1 MPGFRAWEHGGWGSG
16 AFMVLL
22 MSLPRTPQGELLRV
36 CPRRADKTSEPS
48 ASCRHGVRGQ
58 TFEPFQVCRGESGW
72 WWGDKGQG
80 CWWPGAHHRAI
91 PLGARAPS
99 LRAWILF
106 SEPVSLILTQV
117 SLCTDRNNG
126 DFKRNEFSL
135 LSKPS
140 IRRIRPVVLS
150 LLPVCAQRPFTLVP
164 RAERWLYRLW
174 FTPYIKPTAFPG
186 MFDGFLA
193 YSEGS
198 RKRMSCNLPFSG
210 SVVCSPTSEMVPHR
224 VSAASASPPLLS
236 SGKAPARVV
245 SVSFQ
250 SGVAPAGPSL

>member
-1 MPGFRAWEHGGWGSG
+1 MGGKGAGLLVAGGSPPCHPPGSPCSIPQ
-16 AFMVLL
+16 
-22 MSLPRTPQGELLRV
+22 SLDSLLRA
-36 CPRRADKTSEPS
+36 CLSDPNT
-48 ASCRHGVRGQ
+48 GV
-58 TFEPFQVCRGESGW
+58 VV
-72 WWGDKGQG
+72 
-80 CWWPGAHHRAI
+80 H
-91 PLGARAPS
+91 
-99 LRAWILF
+99 
-106 SEPVSLILTQV
+106 
-117 SLCTDRNNG
+117 RNNG

-164 RAERWLYRLW
+164 RAQRWLYRLW